1 MKLVERIMMKNTPE
15 RLLTAEKK
23 QALDNYLLT
32 EFTTG
37 RALTYG
43 YVHEKALIQKLGF
56 ESIPLTILRDYLAE
70 QGFIFESAE
79 ALPHYNL
86 IKLPY

>member
-1 MKLVERIMMKNTPE
+1 MKLAERIMMKNTPE

-23 QALDNYLLT
+23 QVLDNYLFT

-43 YVHEKALIQKLGF
+43 YVHEKALIGSLGF
-56 ESIPLTILRDYLAE
+56 ENIEISLLRSYLTE
-70 QGFIFESAE
+70 QGFVFEKAE
-79 ALPHYNL
+79 ALPQYNI